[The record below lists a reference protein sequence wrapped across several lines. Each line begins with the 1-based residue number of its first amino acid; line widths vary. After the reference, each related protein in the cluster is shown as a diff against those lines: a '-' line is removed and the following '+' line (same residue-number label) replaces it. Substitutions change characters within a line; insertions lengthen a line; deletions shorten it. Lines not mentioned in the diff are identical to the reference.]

1 MNKKKGFTLIELL
14 AIIVILAIIAVVTVP
29 LILNIINDAQKNA
42 SIDSAY
48 GYKSALEKYYMKKVV
63 ENTENELPNGYKNIS
78 ELPEDFI
85 VSGES
90 PSEGWV
96 KLKKGIVQKFSLK
109 YNDYVVTMD
118 NDKNVTSEK
127 QETIEPHV
135 IGNYQEVEYLESTG
149 TQYIDTGISGES
161 KWKIT
166 NQYITP
172 SNTSQILVGCGTAA
186 GQWFGQYNEKY
197 AIGTGSIH
205 IFNVNSTTKQNLSIE
220 FTPTKVS
227 STINDETK
235 NREGSFTN
243 NNYYLFGGLTS
254 SSGNFYSYTRVYS
267 TKTYQNNETVR
278 NFVPVIRKSDNKP
291 GMLDLANYSRNLF
304 SSEWEQGVIESN
316 NGASVNTSNSIRTKD
331 FISVIPNKH
340 YAINRSITSGYMN
353 VRGYDKDKNYI
364 GFGVAVIDLIAGS
377 TNSNP
382 MAAQNDNCIIS
393 PKENIYFLRF
403 NDISNDL
410 NTHYMMV
417 EGDIQAEYEPYGYK
431 FYTNAGTGEFITGPE
446 I

>member
-1 MNKKKGFTLIELL
+1 
-14 AIIVILAIIAVVTVP
+14 
-29 LILNIINDAQKNA
+29 
-42 SIDSAY
+42 
-48 GYKSALEKYYMKKVV
+48 
-63 ENTENELPNGYKNIS
+63 
-78 ELPEDFI
+78 
-85 VSGES
+85 
-90 PSEGWV
+90 
-96 KLKKGIVQKFSLK
+96 
-109 YNDYVVTMD
+109 
-118 NDKNVTSEK
+118 
-127 QETIEPHV
+127 
-135 IGNYQEVEYLESTG
+135 
-149 TQYIDTGISGES
+149 
-161 KWKIT
+161 
-166 NQYITP
+166 
-172 SNTSQILVGCGTAA
+172 
-186 GQWFGQYNEKY
+186 
-197 AIGTGSIH
+197 
-205 IFNVNSTTKQNLSIE
+205 
-220 FTPTKVS
+220 
-227 STINDETK
+227 
-235 NREGSFTN
+235 
-243 NNYYLFGGLTS
+243 
-254 SSGNFYSYTRVYS
+254 
-267 TKTYQNNETVR
+267 
-278 NFVPVIRKSDNKP
+278 
-291 GMLDLANYSRNLF
+291 MLDLANYSRNLF